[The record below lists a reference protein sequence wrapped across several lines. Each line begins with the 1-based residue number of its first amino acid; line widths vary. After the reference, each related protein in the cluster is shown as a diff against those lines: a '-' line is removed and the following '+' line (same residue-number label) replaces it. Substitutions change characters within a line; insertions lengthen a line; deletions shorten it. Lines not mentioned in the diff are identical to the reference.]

1 MSALLVS
8 KLSKEDFNIIGL
20 SDRQKIME
28 LRIKCSTF
36 RCKQPERELK
46 SDRKGALKFKIPKAI
61 LEDLLD
67 DGFKVFEIATLM
79 VVSER
84 TIYRRLKE
92 YNIQVREFS
101 EVSDDLL
108 DENLKNLCE
117 QFPNCGERF
126 LNEMSRQEKGIV
138 IQRSRV
144 RESFYRIDADD
155 VLKGEERMGYTEE
168 FIMLM
173 AQIIF
178 GIWICLLYTSPSP
191 RDGLLSRMPSSA

>member
-1 MSALLVS
+1 M
-8 KLSKEDFNIIGL
+8 
-20 SDRQKIME
+20 
-28 LRIKCSTF
+28 
-36 RCKQPERELK
+36 K
-46 SDRKGALKFKIPKAI
+46 SDRKGAPKFKIAKTI

-67 DGFKVFEIATLM
+67 DGFKVFEIASLM

-126 LNEMSRQEKGIV
+126 LNEMLRQEKGMV
-138 IQRSRV
+138 IQRFF
-144 RESFYRIDADD
+144 SFSNASIKFARPHLFKIVHAFK
-155 VLKGEERMGYTEE
+155 VVQLRLKCSFSLLIYH
-168 FIMLM
+168 LCLY
-173 AQIIF
+173 IF
-178 GIWICLLYTSPSP
+178 CFY
-191 RDGLLSRMPSSA
+191 

>member
-1 MSALLVS
+1 MC
-8 KLSKEDFNIIGL
+8 IR
-20 SDRQKIME
+20 DR
-28 LRIKCSTF
+28 
-36 RCKQPERELK
+36 
-46 SDRKGALKFKIPKAI
+46 
-61 LEDLLD
+61 
-67 DGFKVFEIATLM
+67 
-79 VVSER
+79 
-84 TIYRRLKE
+84 

-126 LNEMSRQEKGIV
+126 LNEMLRQEKGIV

-144 RESFYRIDADD
+144 RESLYRIDADD

-178 GIWICLLYTSPSP
+178 GIWIHHKLIRWYFVVIGTI
-191 RDGLLSRMPSSA
+191 DGFSRLPAVLDCTTNNKALTVLDSFVKGVEEYGLPLRVRSDN